1 MNPVL
6 MLVKNKQTKKN
17 PSNLQFSVSRNRS
30 LFTSNKL
37 GKSKTEKKNA
47 FQIRKIHDQE
57 RFNN

>member
-6 MLVKNKQTKKN
+6 MLVKNKQTKKT

-37 GKSKTEKKNA
+37 GKSKTEKKML
-47 FQIRKIHDQE
+47 FR
-57 RFNN
+57 